1 MDNFGRLHRVEV
13 ISNRGF
19 LEMSL
24 IASAFPINL
33 SSTGSGGTF
42 TDIVISMKYCD
53 PTRFLGN

>member
-1 MDNFGRLHRVEV
+1 MEV
-13 ISNRGF
+13 ISNRDF

-24 IASAFPINL
+24 TASAFPINL

-42 TDIVISMKYCD
+42 TDIVISVKFCD